1 MWLSIAYT
9 FYACMMLHGCQHAC
23 AHITL
28 GSLYDPILVPVLA
41 RHYCHSSP
49 HARHLAN
56 ISHTL
61 WEKKL
66 RLSEGTCPEG
76 AWLTHSWVQG
86 IHYVS
91 VKRMVQQCLSYWGG
105 KCIPIPHCEG
115 GSTVSQEHISG
126 RRIPAS
132 LTSGLSCTPAA
143 LRQPPHQSEEETHGH
158 GCRGQSPPLTHRGF
172 LVPEKPPQA
181 AAAQLLTP
189 NQQESRPQCGRGKTF
204 WKCDFVPREFKN

>member
-41 RHYCHSSP
+41 RHYCYSSP
-49 HARHLAN
+49 HTRHLAN

-115 GSTVSQEHISG
+115 GSTVSQVQVSG

-132 LTSGLSCTPAA
+132 SHLWALLYASRSQAASTPKWRGNSWPW
-143 LRQPPHQSEEETHGH
+143 LQRPEPSPHPQ
-158 GCRGQSPPLTHRGF
+158 GF
-172 LVPEKPPQA
+172 LGAWETPTGCCRSA
-181 AAAQLLTP
+181 ANPKSARKQTP
-189 NQQESRPQCGRGKTF
+189 M
-204 WKCDFVPREFKN
+204 WKRKDFLKMWFCS